1 MLMELR
7 ISLISGF
14 LAIALA
20 GCASSPAAPQAPAPP
35 RSFVLEEALSGQ
47 LIGQGIVTPTL
58 GSASAFD
65 VSIAGVWDGNVL
77 TLVEDFRYSTGTQE
91 RKTWRLT
98 RTAPGE
104 YIGTREDVIGQAR
117 TWQDGASLRLEYSV
131 LLDTPAGKL
140 ETRFQDV
147 LYWRDDRTIENKATV
162 SKLGL
167 RIARVELQLRRA
179 D

>member
-1 MLMELR
+1 MEPR
-7 ISLISGF
+7 FSLLSGLF
-14 LAIALA
+14 AIALA
-20 GCASSPAAPQAPAPP
+20 GCASPPAPPQAPAPL

-47 LIGQGIVTPTL
+47 LIGQGIVTPIL
-58 GSASAFD
+58 GSASTFD
-65 VSIAGVWDGNVL
+65 VRIEGAWDGNVL
-77 TLVEDFRYSTGTQE
+77 TLVEDFRYPTGTQE

-104 YIGTREDVIGQAR
+104 YVGTREDVVGQAR
-117 TWQDGASLRLEYSV
+117 AWQDGASLRLEYSV

-147 LYWRDDRTIENKATV
+147 LYWRDDRTIENNATV

-167 RIARVELQLRRA
+167 RLARVELQLRRA
-179 D
+179 N